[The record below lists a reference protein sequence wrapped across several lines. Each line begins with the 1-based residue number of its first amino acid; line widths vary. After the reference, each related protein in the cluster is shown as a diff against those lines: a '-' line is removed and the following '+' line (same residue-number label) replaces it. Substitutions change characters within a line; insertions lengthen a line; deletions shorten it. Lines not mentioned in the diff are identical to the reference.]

1 MAVNQSLSITEV
13 AGSQNIAANTSK
25 VRIQWT
31 STQSGS
37 SWNGYTK
44 TATYYVSINGGAEQ
58 AYPVT
63 YTLPQNSTATIA
75 DVTITVTHRADG
87 TGTVKVRTWMDTG
100 ISAGVVELSKSLT
113 LATIPRVSVPTL
125 SANSIDIG
133 KGITIYTNRQ
143 SSSFTHHLYYSV
155 NGGSFVGVTS
165 GITDSITW
173 TVPYDILSSI
183 PNSNQATVT
192 IKLYTF
198 SGETNLGNKDVSF
211 TAYVPSNAN
220 TQPSITVNE
229 IKPISTLPSPFNTL
243 YVQGLSR
250 VKADFTASGVRGS
263 NIKSRSVVVEG
274 ETCDSSDDYTS
285 KYLSGHGEITVTL
298 SATDSRGV
306 TGSVTRKINVMAY
319 AKPKIMGTSDG
330 ADIVCSRC
338 DAKGN
343 ITDSGTYLKVKARR
357 SYSKVMSD
365 VQKNFCAIVVRYGTA
380 SGQMSAWQTILAKDN
395 LSTNDVDSE
404 PLLGGALSVDTS
416 YVVQVGVKDDISDA
430 VYATFH
436 IPTDKIDS
444 HEGNGFLALGKYSEK
459 AGFECAWDAEFYGD
473 VTIQGSKVY
482 DFPVGMG
489 VDGTWTWRKW
499 HSGIAEC
506 WGFCK
511 VDNVA
516 ISSAWGSLYRTDYG
530 FRLWFPTGLF
540 IEAPVSNCFAQTSS
554 KGILFAVEGVG
565 DPTKDHTCY
574 LHPVSATPQ
583 DNVSITIAIRVIGK
597 YK

>member
-25 VRIQWT
+25 VRILWT

-75 DVTITVTHRADG
+75 DVTITVTHKADG

-133 KGITIYTNRQ
+133 KAITIYTNRQ

-155 NGGSFVGVTS
+155 NGGAFVGVTS

-198 SGETNLGNKDVSF
+198 SGESNLGNKDVSF

-220 TQPSITVNE
+220 TQPSITVND

-243 YVQGLSR
+243 YIQGLSR

-263 NIKSRSVVVEG
+263 SIKSRSIVVEG

-298 SATDSRGV
+298 SATDSRGI

-319 AKPKIMGTSDG
+319 AKPKIMGISDG
-330 ADIVCSRC
+330 ADIICARC

-404 PLLGGALSVDTS
+404 PLLGGALAVDTS
-416 YVVQVGVKDDISDA
+416 YVVQVGVKDDVSDV

-459 AGFECAWDAEFYGD
+459 AGFECAWDAEFYD
-473 VTIQGSKVY
+473 TVTIRGGKVN
-482 DFPVGMG
+482 DFPVET
-489 VDGTWTWRKW
+489 GTNGIWAYRKW
-499 HSGIAEC
+499 DSGALEV
-506 WGFCK
+506 WTTEEVSFTATP
-511 VDNVA
+511 NA
-516 ISSAWGSLYRTDYG
+516 IMGGYYTSYSIDLPDLFSNTPTCFGQGRIG
-530 FRLWFPTGLF
+530 TGLGF
-540 IEAPVSNCFAQTSS
+540 VTISTVTQTTIS
-554 KGILFAVEGVG
+554 VGVFG
-565 DPTKDHTCY
+565 NQNDTTSY
-574 LHPVSATPQ
+574 
-583 DNVSITIAIRVIGK
+583 ITSVYAIGRWK
-597 YK
+597 

>member
-13 AGSQNIAANTSK
+13 AGSQSIANNTSK
-25 VRIQWT
+25 VRILWT

-37 SWNGYTK
+37 SWNGYTR

-75 DVTITVTHRADG
+75 DVTITVTHRGDG
-87 TGTVKVRTWMDTG
+87 TGSVKVRTWMDTG

-125 SANSIDIG
+125 SASSIDIG

-155 NGGSFVGVTS
+155 NGGAFVGVTS

-183 PNSNQATVT
+183 PNSSQATVT

-198 SGETNLGNKDVSF
+198 SGDTNLGNNDVSF
-211 TAYVPSNAN
+211 TAYVPSDTN

-229 IKPISTLPSPFNTL
+229 IKPISALSSPFNTMF
-243 YVQGLSR
+243 VQGLSR

-263 NIKSRSVVVEG
+263 SITSRSIVIEG
-274 ETCDSSDDYTS
+274 ETYDSSDGYTS

-298 SATDSRGV
+298 SATDSRGI

-319 AKPKIMGTSDG
+319 AKPKIMGAVDG

-338 DAKGN
+338 DAEGN
-343 ITDSGTYLKVKARR
+343 VTDSGTYLKVKARR
-357 SYSKVMSD
+357 SYSKVFTD
-365 VQKNFCAIVVRYGTA
+365 VQKNFCAIMVRYRTSNGQF
-380 SGQMSAWQTILAKDN
+380 SGWETILAKDD
-395 LSTNDVDSE
+395 LSTNIVDSE
-404 PLLGGALSVDTS
+404 PLLDGALSVDTS
-416 YVVQVGVKDDISDA
+416 YVVQVGVKDDVSDE
-430 VYATFH
+430 VYATFN

-444 HEGNGFLALGKYSEK
+444 HEGNGFFALGKYSEK
-459 AGFECAWDAEFYGD
+459 AGFECAWAAEFYDD
-473 VTIQGSKVY
+473 VTIKGGQVY
-482 DFPVGMG
+482 DFPVEMG

-506 WGFCK
+506 WGVCK
-511 VDNVA
+511 IDGVA
-516 ISSAWGSLYRTDYG
+516 ISSNWGSLYRTDYG
-530 FRLWFPTGLF
+530 IWLWFPSGLF

-554 KGILFAVEGVG
+554 KGILFALEGVG

-574 LHPVSATPQ
+574 LHPISATPQ
-583 DNVSITIAIRVIGK
+583 DNVSITVAIRVIGK
-597 YK
+597 WK